1 MTTVPASVPV
11 LCCAARRVRLHDED
25 LTHRFRKWHL
35 WLSGEAQQTLKQL
48 EDFAKLTHTA
58 IGFFFLRNA
67 ADRKNQVRA
76 GDYLLERLRP
86 RQQAVL
92 CC

>member
-1 MTTVPASVPV
+1 MTTVAASIPV
-11 LCCAARRVRLHDED
+11 LRWAAQRARLHDEE
-25 LTHRFRKWHL
+25 LSARFRKWPL
-35 WLSGEAQQTLKQL
+35 WLSGEAQPTLKQL